1 MRHAGRA
8 LAGLV
13 VAAVSLAP
21 ACGGGVRDQEPRVG
35 LADPGTPLGEGMM
48 VPQESHLIGAVF
60 AETSSDG
67 ALRST
72 RSVLSVEGDP
82 FVMWD
87 GLAYQAG
94 QAGAPLPGSGICA
107 WHDTVADAAG
117 VPLAAPVPV
126 LQPKPEGADLLW
138 CSASAAGMGP
148 EGEPVAVT
156 ADLVW
161 SAEGAEVGLQ
171 VTSGGPALPA
181 HQFPSPAPGPAPAGT
196 AALLPA
202 IVEPR
207 SPRPGEPFGQETNC
221 AEAGYTRLRLPDRA
235 ELATPGRTVL
245 AGDLAAVLSVSDPH
259 AALKDLAAQLDPTGP
274 DAGQGSATIARVD
287 AGYGR
292 VWRLTAR
299 VSAGGGSCEAW
310 TSPDGTSVLITM
322 RND

>member
-1 MRHAGRA
+1 MPHAGRA

-13 VAAVSLAP
+13 IAALSVAA
-21 ACGGGVRDQEPRVG
+21 ACGGGVRDEEPDVG

-48 VPQESHLIGAVF
+48 VPQEAHLIGAVF

-82 FVMWD
+82 FVTWD

-94 QAGAPLPGSGICA
+94 QAGAPLPGSGVCA

-117 VPLAAPVPV
+117 VPPAAPVPV
-126 LQPKPEGADLLW
+126 SEPKPEGADLLW
-138 CSASAAGMGP
+138 CSGSASGVSP
-148 EGEPVAVT
+148 EGEQVAVT

-171 VTSGGPALPA
+171 VTSGGPTLPV
-181 HQFPSPAPGPAPAGT
+181 HQFPSPDPGPAPGGT
-196 AALLPA
+196 AALLPM
-202 IVEPR
+202 IVEPP
-207 SPRPGEPFGQETNC
+207 SPRPGEPFGEETSC
-221 AEAGYTRLRLPDRA
+221 AEAGYTRLRMPDRA
-235 ELATPGRTVL
+235 ELTTPGRTVL
-245 AGDLAAVLSVSDPH
+245 AGDPAAVLSVSDPH

-274 DAGQGSATIARVD
+274 DAGEGSATIERID

-292 VWRLTAR
+292 VWRLTAS

-322 RND
+322 HND